1 MTDTRAAIAA
11 HLQITDFQARF
22 VSEGEPKVPWLV
34 VRSLRLRVA
43 REGLLEV
50 MRHFAGDIIT
60 DLTIEA
66 PDPSPPGGGVD
77 AVLRVGKWGVGA
89 RIRLQARLLPDAPG
103 DVRVIVERERAW
115 APGDWALASLVRS
128 QLLKTL
134 EDRPEV
140 RQDESG
146 AIDIALNP
154 LASEFLAEQGAPM
167 RWNAMLARIEAGGDG
182 IEIEF
187 QPV

>member
-1 MTDTRAAIAA
+1 MTGTRAAIAA
-11 HLQITDFQARF
+11 HLQIIDFQARF
-22 VSEGEPKVPWLV
+22 VSEGEPKVLWLV
-34 VRSLRLRVA
+34 VRSLRVRLA
-43 REGLLEV
+43 RDGLLDV
-50 MRHFAGDIIT
+50 MRHFAGDVVT

-77 AVLRVGKWGVGA
+77 AVLRVGKWGMGA

-103 DVRVIVERERAW
+103 DVRVVVERERAW

-140 RQDESG
+140 RQHESG
-146 AIDIALNP
+146 AIDIGLNP
-154 LASEFLAEQGAPM
+154 LAGELLDVQDAPV
-167 RWNAMLARIEAGGDG
+167 RWNASLTRIESDADA
-182 IEIEF
+182 IEIVFE
-187 QPV
+187 PA